1 MSEGL
6 PIRIGDWE
14 CLKKPC
20 NCQNWLVL
28 KFNLKLIGKK
38 ITLLLSIIAI
48 AKLTITF
55 AASIKITTASK
66 SMPSSPMNTIASSS
80 RSTRGQVSCRPD
92 LLIRLVAT
100 IIMLWMSESRER
112 HRSWRFNAKISYRYY
127 LWLKKHRIKIPY
139 LIQ

>member
-1 MSEGL
+1 M
-6 PIRIGDWE
+6 
-14 CLKKPC
+14 
-20 NCQNWLVL
+20 L

-100 IIMLWMSESRER
+100 IIML
-112 HRSWRFNAKISYRYY
+112 
-127 LWLKKHRIKIPY
+127 
-139 LIQ
+139 